1 MTDVENR
8 LVVAKK
14 VRLDVVGGRV
24 RRRQAVTH
32 RMDKQQSPIV
42 LHREVYAISLNI
54 YSIYIYIHTHIYMCV

>member
-42 LHREVYAISLNI
+42 SHREVYAIS
-54 YSIYIYIHTHIYMCV
+54 